1 MKGMKI
7 ICFMSFIILKELEF
21 AMETKLSES
30 LIIFSFLKV
39 VPDYLP

>member
-21 AMETKLSES
+21 AMETKLSG
-30 LIIFSFLKV
+30 KQ
-39 VPDYLP
+39 